1 MAVGEAGERSYRV
14 RALECS
20 CGKHL
25 EADNDEEL
33 FQRAREHVDMD
44 HSEMQLS
51 DEKVRHIV
59 EQGSYEK

>member
-1 MAVGEAGERSYRV
+1 M

-33 FQRAREHVDMD
+33 FQRAREHVDTD

-51 DEKVRHIV
+51 DEKLRHIV